1 MELNFSN
8 NYYKKRAMNCKG
20 YSNAKTDKNAGEA
33 FLLLIKGVKKEDLSY
48 LCKKMQ
54 EKLRK
59 NNISVVNNNYDLV
72 ILDVMLPDGNGLD
85 FFKNYVDVPTL
96 VLSAKDEEEDVVT
109 SLDLGVE
116 DYIIKPFR
124 PKELLSR
131 INNIIKRNKKNNI
144 KMYKNIIFD
153 MDSYRVYKDDQEI
166 ILTGLELKLLF
177 FLLENNGIIVTR
189 DMIIDKIWDV
199 SGKFVN
205 DNTLS
210 VYIKRIRE
218 KIGCEDIIKTIK
230 GIGYRIDL

>member
-1 MELNFSN
+1 MRGSEVMKILLVEDNKMIIKAIS
-8 NYYKKRAMNCKG
+8 
-20 YSNAKTDKNAGEA
+20 
-33 FLLLIKGVKKEDLSY
+33 FLLEEHDYNVSVASTIKEAKE
-48 LCKKMQ
+48 K
-54 EKLRK
+54 
-59 NNISVVNNNYDLV
+59 ISKNYDLI
-72 ILDVMLPDGNGLD
+72 ILDVMLPDGNGLE
-85 FFKNYVDVPTL
+85 FFENYVDVPTL

-124 PKELLSR
+124 SKELLSR

-144 KMYKNIIFD
+144 KMYKNITLD
-153 MDSYRVYKDDQEI
+153 MDGYRVYKDNQEI

-218 KIGCEDIIKTIK
+218 KIGYEDIIKTVK

>member
-1 MELNFSN
+1 MKILLVEDSEMIV
-8 NYYKKRAMNCKG
+8 KAIK
-20 YSNAKTDKNAGEA
+20 
-33 FLLLIKGVKKEDLSY
+33 FLL
-48 LCKKMQ
+48 Q
-54 EKLRK
+54 EH
-59 NNISVVNNNYDLV
+59 NYDVSVASTIKDAKEMVSKKYDLI

-124 PKELLSR
+124 SKELLSR

-144 KMYKNIIFD
+144 KMYKNITFD
-153 MDSYRVYKDDQEI
+153 LDAYRVYVDKNEI
-166 ILTGLELKLLF
+166 DLTGLELKILF
-177 FLLENNGIIVTR
+177 YLLENSGILVTR
-189 DMIIDKIWDV
+189 EMIINKIWDE

-218 KIGCEDIIKTIK
+218 KIGREDVIKTIK
-230 GIGYRIDL
+230 GVGYRMDI

>member
-1 MELNFSN
+1 MKILLVEDSEMIV
-8 NYYKKRAMNCKG
+8 KAIK
-20 YSNAKTDKNAGEA
+20 
-33 FLLLIKGVKKEDLSY
+33 FLLQEHNYDVSVASTIKDAKEMVS
-48 LCKKMQ
+48 K
-54 EKLRK
+54 
-59 NNISVVNNNYDLV
+59 NYDLI

-124 PKELLSR
+124 SKELLSR

-144 KMYKNIIFD
+144 KMYKNITFD
-153 MDSYRVYKDDQEI
+153 LDAYRVYVDKNEI
-166 ILTGLELKLLF
+166 DLTGLELKILF
-177 FLLENNGIIVTR
+177 YLLENSGILVTR
-189 DMIIDKIWDV
+189 EMIINRIWDE

-218 KIGCEDIIKTIK
+218 KIGREDVIKTIK
-230 GIGYRIDL
+230 GVGYRMDI

>member
-1 MELNFSN
+1 MKILLVEDSEMIV
-8 NYYKKRAMNCKG
+8 KAIK
-20 YSNAKTDKNAGEA
+20 
-33 FLLLIKGVKKEDLSY
+33 FLLEEHNYDVSVASTIKDAKEKVS
-48 LCKKMQ
+48 
-54 EKLRK
+54 
-59 NNISVVNNNYDLV
+59 NNYDLV

-96 VLSAKDEEEDVVT
+96 VLSAHDEEEDVVT

-124 PKELLSR
+124 SKELLSR

-153 MDSYRVYKDDQEI
+153 MDSYRLYKDDQEI

-218 KIGCEDIIKTIK
+218 KIGHEDIIKTVK
-230 GIGYRIDL
+230 GVGYRMDI

>member
-1 MELNFSN
+1 MKILLVEDSEMIV
-8 NYYKKRAMNCKG
+8 KAIK
-20 YSNAKTDKNAGEA
+20 
-33 FLLLIKGVKKEDLSY
+33 FLLQEHNYDVSVASTIKEAKEMVS
-48 LCKKMQ
+48 K
-54 EKLRK
+54 
-59 NNISVVNNNYDLV
+59 NYDLV

-124 PKELLSR
+124 SKELLSR

-144 KMYKNIIFD
+144 KMYKNITFD
-153 MDSYRVYKDDQEI
+153 LDAYRVYVDKNEI
-166 ILTGLELKLLF
+166 DLTGLELKILF
-177 FLLENNGIIVTR
+177 YLLENSGILVTR
-189 DMIIDKIWDV
+189 EMIINKIWDE

-218 KIGCEDIIKTIK
+218 KIGREDVIKTIK
-230 GIGYRIDL
+230 GVGYRMDI

>member
-1 MELNFSN
+1 MKILLVEDNEMIIKAIS
-8 NYYKKRAMNCKG
+8 
-20 YSNAKTDKNAGEA
+20 
-33 FLLLIKGVKKEDLSY
+33 FLLEEHNYDVSVASTIKEAKEMVS
-48 LCKKMQ
+48 K
-54 EKLRK
+54 
-59 NNISVVNNNYDLV
+59 NYDLI

-85 FFKNYVDVPTL
+85 FFLNYVDVPTL

-124 PKELLSR
+124 SKELLSR

-144 KMYKNIIFD
+144 KMYKNITFD
-153 MDSYRVYKDDQEI
+153 LDAYRVYVDKNEI
-166 ILTGLELKLLF
+166 DLTGLELKILF
-177 FLLENNGIIVTR
+177 YLLENSGILVTR
-189 DMIIDKIWDV
+189 EMIINKIWDE

-218 KIGCEDIIKTIK
+218 KIGCEDVIKTIK
-230 GIGYRIDL
+230 GVGYRMDI

>member
-1 MELNFSN
+1 MKILLVEDSEMIV
-8 NYYKKRAMNCKG
+8 KAIK
-20 YSNAKTDKNAGEA
+20 
-33 FLLLIKGVKKEDLSY
+33 FLLEERNYDVSVASTIKDAKEKVS
-48 LCKKMQ
+48 
-54 EKLRK
+54 
-59 NNISVVNNNYDLV
+59 NNYDLV

-124 PKELLSR
+124 SKELLSR

-153 MDSYRVYKDDQEI
+153 MDSYRVYKDDHEI